1 MMEELRKWP
10 ITKFINPFNLMLPTG
25 DRCHPK
31 SKWQNRHL
39 DAAVL
44 TQPLGNRLGVNSFAV
59 VSWISFSLASKAIF
73 LYTNTSVEKET
84 KLLSI
89 GIMATEIKISRAF
102 PPPETGYEP

>member
-1 MMEELRKWP
+1 
-10 ITKFINPFNLMLPTG
+10 MLPTG
-25 DRCHPK
+25 DRGVIPRAK
-31 SKWQNRHL
+31 GRTG
-39 DAAVL
+39 AVL

-89 GIMATEIKISRAF
+89 GTMATEIKISRAF
-102 PPPETGYEP
+102 PPPETGSEP